1 MFDIGGG
8 ELMLILIVVLIAFG
22 PKKLPELAQS
32 LGRGIREF
40 KRAQRDF
47 TDQINNAI
55 ELEQRKANRTVSR
68 RPPAGLPN
76 ESRVQRAIAEAESS
90 TNSIQPSLFDQTS
103 AADMQSMEPSQGAT
117 PPAPIDAP
125 NPTPGAT
132 PGSEDRT
139 AS

>member
-47 TDQINNAI
+47 TDQINSAI
-55 ELEQRKANRTVSR
+55 EMEQRKSTRTVSR
-68 RPPAGLPN
+68 RPPTGERNDAQT
-76 ESRVQRAIAEAESS
+76 QRAIAERAERDAAIPFMESGPIAGDSQVPHTISS
-90 TNSIQPSLFDQTS
+90 FEQPAPAPQ
-103 AADMQSMEPSQGAT
+103 PG
-117 PPAPIDAP
+117 PPASD
-125 NPTPGAT
+125 
-132 PGSEDRT
+132 GSELPQ
-139 AS
+139 A

>member
-8 ELMLILIVVLIAFG
+8 ELLLILIVVLIAFG

-47 TDQINNAI
+47 TDQINSAI

-68 RPPAGLPN
+68 RPQTGFPN
-76 ESRVQRAIAEAESS
+76 ESRVQRAIAEAESG
-90 TNSIQPSLFDQTS
+90 TNSIQPPTFEQPATGTEMQAPGQQSLFS
-103 AADMQSMEPSQGAT
+103 APTDS
-117 PPAPIDAP
+117 PANPAHDAP
-125 NPTPGAT
+125 PGNDERPTP
-132 PGSEDRT
+132 
-139 AS
+139 